1 MNKIYFDEAGNTGQD
16 MLNKD
21 QKVFVLASVNYD
33 VTAQNE
39 IKSIFNVDGEIHFK
53 QLKNSGNGRRKILDF
68 LNSSWIKEDHI
79 ILYYVNKEFATCGQI
94 VNLLIETV
102 FHYNGYDLYLHG
114 RHIAYTN
121 WIFYFGNFYW
131 NKHLFKI
138 FIEAFVAMIRNKDG
152 QSINNFYTITE
163 ELYLQINEKEILE
176 PVRRSRIHIDEILGA
191 VDQFSI
197 DVTFSTFLVLCDKWA
212 KQIGN
217 KIDVRF
223 DQSKQ
228 IEHYNRY
235 IEKTL
240 ELIPKTEKTIE
251 IGYDN
256 RTMSFPHQIASV
268 ELVNSQDEIGVQC
281 ADLIASSLAFAYNN
295 EEGKMER
302 FSKQIKEGKLF
313 QLSNAQSLWP
323 TDDVSPKALGLEK
336 GEGINPLDFL
346 VQNFPQA
353 FKD

>member
-16 MLNKD
+16 MLNQD

-33 VTAQNE
+33 DKAQNE

-53 QLKNSGNGRRKILDF
+53 QLKNSDAGRRKILAF
-68 LNSSWIKEDHI
+68 LNSPWIKEDHI
-79 ILYYVNKEFATCGQI
+79 ILYYANKEFATCGQI

-102 FHYNGYDLYLHG
+102 FHHKGYDLYLHG

-131 NKHLFKI
+131 NKHLFNI
-138 FIEAFVAMIRNKDG
+138 FLEAFVAMIRNKDAV
-152 QSINNFYTITE
+152 SISNFYTITE
-163 ELYLQINEKEILE
+163 ELYYQMDEKEILE
-176 PVRRSRIHIDEILGA
+176 PVRKSKSHIEEVLGA

-212 KQIGN
+212 KQIKD

-228 IEHYNRY
+228 IVHYNRY

-240 ELIPKTEKTIE
+240 ELAPKTSKTTE

-256 RTMSFPHQIASV
+256 RTMSFPHQISSV
-268 ELVNSQDEIGVQC
+268 ELVNSTDEMGVQC
-281 ADLIASSLAFAYNN
+281 ADLIASSIAFAYNN
-295 EEGKMER
+295 EEGKMEK
-302 FSKQIKEGKLF
+302 FSKQIKESKLF

-346 VQNFPQA
+346 VHNFPQA